1 LKKSVAWTGII
12 ASVLILNLLYAN
24 CAGHAPEQET
34 SLSSQAACG
43 DGLPESTRSPA
54 TIEQLITLINQLP
67 KPLSIDCL
75 IKSLKRPLKVFSVDS
90 PSSLQ
95 PSLGMDNP
103 RIFIINGN
111 LVLSVVPKGPGRF
124 LLEMG
129 QKVSSTG
136 SIKGELQFP
145 VATELTHDSP
155 YSRILENGNG
165 TSCRTCHTNEGRA
178 VGTPSAYSYQST
190 LIPPSEQSRVDK
202 IYLKSAAQFCNSS
215 TDAYRC
221 QMLRAIFIDGQ
232 AQDVAFPQ

>member
-1 LKKSVAWTGII
+1 LKKSVAWTGIVF
-12 ASVLILNLLYAN
+12 SVLTLNLLYAN
-24 CAGHAPEQET
+24 CAGHASEEET
-34 SLSSQAACG
+34 SLSSQGTCG
-43 DGLPESTRSPA
+43 EGLPESTRSPA
-54 TIEQLITLINQLP
+54 TIEQLVNLINQLP

-95 PSLGMDNP
+95 PSVGMDNP

-111 LVLSVVPKGPGRF
+111 LVISVVPKGPGRF

-129 QKVSSTG
+129 QKISPTG
-136 SIKGELQFP
+136 TIKGELQFP
-145 VATELTHDSP
+145 VANDLTQDSP
-155 YSRILENGNG
+155 FTRILENGNG

-178 VGTPSAYSYQST
+178 IGSPSSYSYSST

-215 TDAYRC
+215 IDAYRC

-232 AQDVAFPQ
+232 AQDSVFPQ